1 VAGQQWGVRGG
12 GGGRKRDW
20 RRGRSV
26 ATQRA
31 TLAPAVAM
39 SAPRSRLYRR
49 FVDELE
55 AAHLAAGPDDVTPV
69 TGADVDGLPGV
80 V

>member
-1 VAGQQWGVRGG
+1 
-12 GGGRKRDW
+12 
-20 RRGRSV
+20 
-26 ATQRA
+26 
-31 TLAPAVAM
+31 M